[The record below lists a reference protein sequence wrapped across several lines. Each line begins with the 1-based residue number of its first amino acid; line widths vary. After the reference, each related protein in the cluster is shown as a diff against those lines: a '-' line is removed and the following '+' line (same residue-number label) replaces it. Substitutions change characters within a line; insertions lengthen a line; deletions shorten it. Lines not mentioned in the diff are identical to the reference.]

1 MRKVFVRM
9 SDEIDDVRDLYE
21 EARNR
26 HVPTHCR
33 PGQEPPEC
41 RAICTK
47 DLRDGRILDPDCFR
61 RLGQYGPET
70 RHNLARTPEPQRRPP
85 EVPTNHRTLVVPE
98 GEGTKLITV
107 FHRDGAA
114 TVISIEPHADGIELS
129 IQLGEGK
136 VLHDLVIHRNGGNEA
151 H

>member
-1 MRKVFVRM
+1 MLAVHQM
-9 SDEIDDVRDLYE
+9 TDELDDVRDLYE

-26 HVPTHCR
+26 DIPLFCR

-41 RAICTK
+41 RAMCTK

-61 RLGQYGPET
+61 HLGPET
-70 RHNLARTPEPQRRPP
+70 LNNLARTPEQRRQP

-136 VLHDLVIHRNGGNEA
+136 VLHDLVIHRNYDDQSD
-151 H
+151 